1 MEVNKMSK
9 LTQRKSLDYI
19 KKEYVKTRTMPAS
32 WYLASYKYK
41 FNISHNTQFLKKL
54 KEKKL
59 IGNQCSGCNRVFFPP
74 RLVCGKCLVE
84 PDQWVD
90 LRETGRVAS
99 YVISYL
105 KDSESGE
112 IQEKPTVLVQQDG
125 ADTTI
130 IAQLNPN
137 VDFKDTYIG
146 MPVKIHWA
154 DNRSGGLMDIE
165 YYDVL
170 DDDAEDLN
178 NSKK

>member
-1 MEVNKMSK
+1 MSK

-19 KKEYVKTRTMPAS
+19 KKDFVRTRTLPGN

-41 FNISHNTQFLKKL
+41 FNVSHSSHFLKKL
-54 KEKKL
+54 KDKKL